1 MPKKKKILIFS
12 PPFGGHLYILKELIL
27 KNKSKYNFKLVITGW
42 KNIQPDLGNLKNLT
56 TILAKSNLKETDPCL
71 WTFKRVYELLDDV
84 LSITKKFEPDLII
97 YDFFSIEGY
106 FAGKILNIP
115 YWSSIPALIGPSEN
129 QKYLKSKL
137 SAKTNQK
144 FIKKIEKKLNIKIDK
159 NEIEIISDGLHLPG
173 ELKPGP
179 NFWKK

>member
-129 QKYLKSKL
+129 QKYLKKL
-137 SAKTNQK
+137 LKGLRKKASWCILLDFRLFFCCCQQLRQLINVSSPHNYQN
-144 FIKKIEKKLNIKIDK
+144 FI
-159 NEIEIISDGLHLPG
+159 
-173 ELKPGP
+173 
-179 NFWKK
+179 FF